1 MEGIA
6 LVIQITHI
14 IRLTMIDTIKD
25 TIQGFYSLSVSEF
38 LEEMQSCALFRSSC
52 QMNFLM
58 NSSIFLIVPKIR
70 HDEFNYYSY
79 TRELV
84 FTNVNSYSYSTS
96 RVMSNE

>member
-6 LVIQITHI
+6 VVIQIT
-14 IRLTMIDTIKD
+14 RLTMIDTIKD
-25 TIQGFYSLSVSEF
+25 IIQGFYSLSVSEL

-79 TRELV
+79 IRELV
-84 FTNVNSYSYSTS
+84 FKNIKSYSYSTS

>member
-38 LEEMQSCALFRSSC
+38 LEEM
-52 QMNFLM
+52 
-58 NSSIFLIVPKIR
+58 
-70 HDEFNYYSY
+70 
-79 TRELV
+79 
-84 FTNVNSYSYSTS
+84 
-96 RVMSNE
+96 

>member
-6 LVIQITHI
+6 VVIQIT
-14 IRLTMIDTIKD
+14 RLTMIDTIKD
-25 TIQGFYSLSVSEF
+25 TIQGFYSLSVSEL

-79 TRELV
+79 IRELV
-84 FTNVNSYSYSTS
+84 FKNIKSYSYSTS